1 MLHYSALKR
10 KLLSQIMTTPSQINS
25 SNLIWIDLEM
35 TGLNP
40 ATDRIIEI
48 ASIVTDS
55 NLNILAEG
63 PVIAIHQSDELLV
76 LMDDWNK
83 NTHGKSGLIER
94 VRQSTVN
101 EQQAEQQ
108 TIEFLKQWVPAN
120 SSPICGNTI
129 GQDRRFLFNYMPNLE
144 SYFHYRYLD
153 VSTIKELAKR
163 WKPEILKGITKQS
176 THQALDDIR
185 DSIAELIYYRQHFF
199 KLKN

>member
-1 MLHYSALKR
+1 
-10 KLLSQIMTTPSQINS
+10 MTTPSQINS

-48 ASIVTDS
+48 ATIVTDS

-63 PVIAIHQSDELLV
+63 PVIAIHQSDELLA

-108 TIEFLKQWVPAN
+108 TIEFLKQWIPAN

>member
-63 PVIAIHQSDELLV
+63 PVIAIHQSDELLA

>member
-1 MLHYSALKR
+1 
-10 KLLSQIMTTPSQINS
+10 MTTPSQINS
-25 SNLIWIDLEM
+25 NNLIWIDLEM

-48 ASIVTDS
+48 ATIVTDS

-63 PVIAIHQSDELLV
+63 PVIAIHQSDELLA